1 MGSAFA
7 LAVACFLQPTS
18 KIVISTE
25 AARALC
31 ERRSGEIRFSTPTF
45 STATTRFCFCIYSCF
60 IFRETHPATP
70 PIAFTII
77 QTTTQTLTPPRRHL
91 AALTLALLTSVA
103 ASPQQPT
110 PRTIIFIDP
119 AHGGADTG
127 AHLPDNLLE
136 KDITLAFAARL
147 RASLAAAGFSVISTR
162 DADPATPFTTDQRA
176 EIGNHAHP
184 TACIILHA
192 TSSGTGI
199 HVVTSALAPPDN
211 LEDPHAATPWNSAQ
225 SAFLPQSL
233 ALANQIGLALQ
244 RAKLPVILSRASLRP
259 VDNLT
264 CPAVAIEIAPLGEP
278 DDQTPVTDVAY
289 QQSIAKAIAAGLT
302 AWRPHT
308 NSAAGAAK

>member
-1 MGSAFA
+1 M
-7 LAVACFLQPTS
+7 
-18 KIVISTE
+18 
-25 AARALC
+25 
-31 ERRSGEIRFSTPTF
+31 
-45 STATTRFCFCIYSCF
+45 
-60 IFRETHPATP
+60 
-70 PIAFTII
+70 
-77 QTTTQTLTPPRRHL
+77 TLLTKNL
-91 AALTLALLTSVA
+91 AACLFVALLIDVTVA
-103 ASPQQPT
+103 QQPT

-127 AHLPDNLLE
+127 AHLPDNVLE
-136 KDITLAFAARL
+136 KDITLAFVGRL
-147 RASLAAAGFSVISTR
+147 RASLGAAGFSVISTR

-184 TACIILHA
+184 TACIVLHA

-211 LEDPHAATPWNSAQ
+211 LENSHAATPWNSAQ

-233 ALANQIGLALQ
+233 ALANQLGLALQ
-244 RAKLPVILSRASLRP
+244 HARLPVILSRASLRP

-278 DDQTPVTDVAY
+278 DDQTPVTDAAY